1 MKKNLLYQQN
11 LLNIRP
17 GNIIIEKFIPGKIY
31 RRAIEIENT
40 SKIPIIVNL
49 KSSDKSK
56 LLLSKNLLRLEIRDK
71 KVIELIIKDQLEY
84 SDANY
89 PINPKIIYINIKGE
103 LIEAKFMITLIY
115 YPKKNRNKKFTN
127 YNTIQIESFENELER
142 QIPSFYLTNY
152 KKPLYNKNFMNSR
165 KLLIDKT
172 NNLFFQRYENNL
184 VRSLKNKI
192 KYLKQQNFMLAQ
204 QNKKLSFNKPQNYQ
218 IEDFSYFL
226 LGNKLED
233 PKGQF
238 KTENDLELKAL
249 KNKNEALKIEN
260 TILVERIK
268 DLENLITN
276 NNNEFKK
283 YDLLK
288 DEDTNN
294 ENKEYINNEI
304 DNYKDEDYNDQD
316 EKPEIQNENNFY
328 INDNIKNNTNF
339 YDEYFIS

>member
-1 MKKNLLYQQN
+1 MKNNLLYQQN

-17 GNIIIEKFIPGKIY
+17 GNIIIENFIPGIIY

-40 SKIPIIVNL
+40 SKIPIIINL

-56 LLLSKNLLRLEIRDK
+56 LLLSKTLLRLEIREK
-71 KVIELIIKDQLEY
+71 KVIELILKDQLEY
-84 SDANY
+84 TDSNY

-103 LIEAKFMITLIY
+103 LIDAKFMITLIY
-115 YPKKNRNKKFTN
+115 YPKKNRNKKITN
-127 YNTIQIESFENELER
+127 YNTIQIESLENEFER

-152 KKPLYNKNFMNSR
+152 QKPLYNKNFMNNR

-204 QNKKLSFNKPQNYQ
+204 QNKKLSFNRPQNYK
-218 IEDFSYFL
+218 IGNFSYFL

-238 KTENDLELKAL
+238 NIENDLELKAL

-268 DLENLITN
+268 DPENIIEN
-276 NNNEFKK
+276 NNYEFKK

-288 DEDTNN
+288 DKDNDN
-294 ENKEYINNEI
+294 ENKQNINNEI
-304 DNYKDEDYNDQD
+304 DNDKYEEYNEQE

-328 INDNIKNNTNF
+328 INDNIKNNINF
-339 YDEYFIS
+339 YDELFIS

>member
-1 MKKNLLYQQN
+1 MKKNVLYQQN

-17 GNIIIEKFIPGKIY
+17 GNIIIENFIPGKIY

-40 SKIPIIVNL
+40 SKIPIIINL

-56 LLLSKNLLRLEIRDK
+56 LLLSKTLLRLEIREK

-84 SDANY
+84 SDSNY

-103 LIEAKFMITLIY
+103 LIEAKFMINLIY
-115 YPKKNRNKKFTN
+115 YPKKNQYKKITN
-127 YNTIQIESFENELER
+127 YNTIQIESINNEFER

-152 KKPLYNKNFMNSR
+152 QKPLYNKNFMNSR

-184 VRSLKNKI
+184 VRSLKNQI
-192 KYLKQQNFMLAQ
+192 KYLKHQNFLLTQ
-204 QNKKLSFNKPQNYQ
+204 QNKKLSINNPRNYK
-218 IEDFSYFL
+218 IGNFSYFIL
-226 LGNKLED
+226 KNKLED

-238 KTENDLELKAL
+238 KLENDLEIKAL

-260 TILVERIK
+260 NILVERIK
-268 DLENLITN
+268 DLENIISN

-288 DEDTNN
+288 DNDTDI
-294 ENKEYINNEI
+294 ENKERNNNEI
-304 DNYKDEDYNDQD
+304 DNDVEYNDQE
-316 EKPEIQNENNFY
+316 EKHEIQNEKNFY
-328 INDNIKNNTNF
+328 IDDNIKNNINF
-339 YDEYFIS
+339 YDEFFIS